1 MIIMDQ
7 LFLIL
12 MSEYNTEDKISREF
26 DPDTMVGL
34 SKWYYPEVVNRDTNL
49 KSIDI
54 DICWSVTFLESLLC
68 KSI

>member
-1 MIIMDQ
+1 MILMDQ

-34 SKWYYPEVVNRDTNL
+34 SKRYYPEVVNRDTTCIKIYNL
-49 KSIDI
+49 LILIFVDQ
-54 DICWSVTFLESLLC
+54 
-68 KSI
+68 